1 MDFLGLVGLAESS
14 WSVTVLLLPSVC
26 VCVCPFEGANGYS
39 AVNCTRVFEVK
50 QALRH
55 FTCNMQHACTS
66 LHSLHCENC
75 DMHSSHLE
83 KSSRVSRVRLF
94 FHWFPL
100 S

>member
-14 WSVTVLLLPSVC
+14 WSVTVLALPSVY
-26 VCVCPFEGANGYS
+26 VFSFEGANGYS

-66 LHSLHCENC
+66 VHSLHCENC
-75 DMHSSHLE
+75 GYAQ
-83 KSSRVSRVRLF
+83 
-94 FHWFPL
+94 
-100 S
+100 